1 MNTPNN
7 KRGQET
13 VKRIDE
19 AFVSLM
25 QEKSLHEVEIS
36 ELCELAQINR
46 STFYAHYEDL
56 FELANAY
63 AAKVE
68 QQLKAQAHI
77 DGEFDW
83 IFEYINSNTDQF
95 QTYFKLGI
103 SQIETEY
110 KKLFFRNGVFA
121 VAKMWFEGGC
131 KEPPEQMGEIIKREY
146 RKAFG
151 A

>member
-1 MNTPNN
+1 MNTLNN
-7 KRGQET
+7 KRGQEFLQ
-13 VKRIDE
+13 KIE
-19 AFVSLM
+19 AAFVTLL
-25 QEKSLHEVEIS
+25 QEKPFHEVEVS

-103 SQIETEY
+103 SQPESDY
-110 KKLFFRNGVFA
+110 KKLFFKNGVFA
-121 VAKMWFEGGC
+121 VAKMWFEAGC
-131 KEPPEQMGEIIKREY
+131 KETPKQMGGIIKREY
-146 RKAFG
+146 EKAFET
-151 A
+151 